1 MYECLSISVTVL
13 SIYIYL
19 CYFSLSLPLP
29 VSTHA
34 PSPLDAVSRRQDPV
48 LSDDTSSTVE
58 PSVDLHSDLPR
69 ELPQPGDL
77 AEGDAVREG
86 ARFSRVWGLWKGN

>member
-1 MYECLSISVTVL
+1 M
-13 SIYIYL
+13 
-19 CYFSLSLPLP
+19 YFSLSLPLP
-29 VSTHA
+29 ISTHA